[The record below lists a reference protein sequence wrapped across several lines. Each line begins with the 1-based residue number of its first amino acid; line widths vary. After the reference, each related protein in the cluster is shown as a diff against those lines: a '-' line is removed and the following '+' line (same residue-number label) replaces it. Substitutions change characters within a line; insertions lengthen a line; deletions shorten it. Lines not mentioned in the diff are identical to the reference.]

1 MCEFSRGLDKKSLLY
16 LIELK
21 GFYIEISYL
30 RIRFL
35 VSTCWALRP
44 LDAQTCSCFS
54 AYRCLINWPSWADE
68 FRLIVHTHSLDG

>member
-35 VSTCWALRP
+35 VSICGHLRP
-44 LDAQTCSCFS
+44 LDRS
-54 AYRCLINWPSWADE
+54 
-68 FRLIVHTHSLDG
+68 G